1 VTRVWIAGCCAV
13 LAILCAP
20 AVVFAQGSVDFSGAW
35 VQTAT
40 FGPAGG
46 AGAET
51 GWGPSIVI
59 RQTSRALTVSRGPD
73 TVPSVYRFDTADRI
87 VSLETI
93 GCNKRR
99 FATRARWQGE
109 RVVITERV
117 LRSTACGHPST
128 AEFPTLEN
136 GAANDVVWIPHVA
149 GGGGT
154 PGGPLMAT
162 TTLTRSG
169 DVLTIEIVMPR
180 PDGGNAVTTS
190 VYRPGR

>member
-1 VTRVWIAGCCAV
+1 MRRTAVRLVV
-13 LAILCAP
+13 LAIVCLP
-20 AVVFAQGSVDFSGAW
+20 AVVVAQGGVDFSGAW

-46 AGAET
+46 AGVEH
-51 GWGPSIVI
+51 GWGPSIFI

-73 TVPSVYRFDTADRI
+73 TVPSVYPFDTADRI
-87 VSLETI
+87 VPLVTI

-99 FATRARWQGE
+99 FAARARWQGD

-128 AEFPTLEN
+128 PEFPELEN
-136 GAANDVVWIPHVA
+136 GAANDVVWIPHVS

-162 TTLTRSG
+162 TTLARSG
-169 DVLTIEIVMPR
+169 DVLTVEIVMPR
-180 PDGGNAVTTS
+180 PDGGDAVTTS
-190 VYRPGR
+190 VYRPR